1 MLLYVY
7 YTVSNV
13 CKRTIIRISYY
24 VLYMYIYLYTGDDRP
39 HHKSNFDFDE
49 NALLI
54 SSSVLVQIARD
65 LLA

>member
-1 MLLYVY
+1 MFYTCIYTYKLYMYIPLY
-7 YTVSNV
+7 YT
-13 CKRTIIRISYY
+13 
-24 VLYMYIYLYTGDDRP
+24 YIYLYTIGDARP

>member
-1 MLLYVY
+1 
-7 YTVSNV
+7 
-13 CKRTIIRISYY
+13 
-24 VLYMYIYLYTGDDRP
+24 MYIGDDRP

>member
-1 MLLYVY
+1 MYIPLY
-7 YTVSNV
+7 YT
-13 CKRTIIRISYY
+13 
-24 VLYMYIYLYTGDDRP
+24 YIYLYTIGDARP